1 MKMGRIV
8 FLIVIFSLVFC
19 ACTQKE
25 NKGTA
30 SDRGSGPAVS
40 GTATESSVS
49 GDAAGKE
56 GEAEDAPYMTV
67 TMPKNRKTL
76 LSKKIDQTK
85 KGIEIVIWNE
95 VATGPAKGD
104 DGNCY
109 YYRKERKKGGAITF
123 YRNNGVRVC
132 ETVLPEKYEKKDYF
146 IIAFL
151 KQGGRFWIQI
161 TSYDSGQDY
170 LVPVKIKDGKWGK
183 AIKIE
188 GMRTI
193 YYKDRFYSFDE
204 DNGTVDITDQDGKT
218 KKVEFAEEE
227 RWATLQVIVD
237 DKFYYTIDE
246 KDSDNH
252 TVMRCDMD
260 GSQKKKLCQYNGVYG
275 THKIS
280 LDGDFLYV
288 FDPPCDS
295 TLTRIP
301 LYGGKVEEI
310 AAADWYELTEDSI
323 FYLKEG
329 KISRINKDLKGKPET
344 VLQTEKDLMEERFH
358 CTDDGH
364 LMVGIYKREERD
376 KLEILWDEIG
386 EEIDGWLAY
395 DLAMHFSNM
404 YYWVSEDGKVEDII
418 QGSGFDSNYQRLYET
433 FREWGYG
440 ENEYEE

>member
-1 MKMGRIV
+1 M
-8 FLIVIFSLVFC
+8 
-19 ACTQKE
+19 
-25 NKGTA
+25 
-30 SDRGSGPAVS
+30 
-40 GTATESSVS
+40 
-49 GDAAGKE
+49 
-56 GEAEDAPYMTV
+56 
-67 TMPKNRKTL
+67 
-76 LSKKIDQTK
+76 
-85 KGIEIVIWNE
+85 
-95 VATGPAKGD
+95 
-104 DGNCY
+104 
-109 YYRKERKKGGAITF
+109 
-123 YRNNGVRVC
+123 
-132 ETVLPEKYEKKDYF
+132 
-146 IIAFL
+146 
-151 KQGGRFWIQI
+151 
-161 TSYDSGQDY
+161 
-170 LVPVKIKDGKWGK
+170 KIKDGKWGK

-204 DNGTVDITDQDGKT
+204 DNGTVDITDQDGNT
-218 KKVEFAEEE
+218 KKVEFEEEE

-260 GSQKKKLCQYNGVYG
+260 GSHKEKLCQYNGVYG